1 MFMDRKTQYCQISV
15 VPNFIY
21 RFNTTPVKTLA
32 SYFVD
37 IDRPLL
43 KLIGVHTSFEWVCIW
58 TRFHFHLSCYFLR
71 QMSNSVKLVCFSVLG
86 LFSYSLPPLPQAF
99 FIKERSAY
107 LNLKVKECYTQF
119 LHFSRFFFPYF
130 FHFLQ
135 SLGAV

>member
-43 KLIGVHTSFEWVCIW
+43 KLIWRDKRPRITNMILEEKNKVG
-58 TRFHFHLSCYFLR
+58 
-71 QMSNSVKLVCFSVLG
+71 G
-86 LFSYSLPPLPQAF
+86 LMLPDNN
-99 FIKERSAY
+99 ID
-107 LNLKVKECYTQF
+107 
-119 LHFSRFFFPYF
+119 
-130 FHFLQ
+130 
-135 SLGAV
+135 